1 MISDDH
7 EPCYICKEDMNSMAK
22 VAQKKTGFMR
32 CYECT
37 SDYNYC
43 NKCRPKLQL
52 NLKAGLTIDINSQAL
67 YRLSR
72 HEAVMIKSDDLY
84 ALSPRTLATLRMSN
98 VVITDKNE
106 NNSIE
111 SLMI

>member
-1 MISDDH
+1 
-7 EPCYICKEDMNSMAK
+7 
-22 VAQKKTGFMR
+22 
-32 CYECT
+32 
-37 SDYNYC
+37 
-43 NKCRPKLQL
+43 
-52 NLKAGLTIDINSQAL
+52 
-67 YRLSR
+67 
-72 HEAVMIKSDDLY
+72 MIKSDDLY